1 MHGYWQ
7 ECEKYAMQALDRASS
22 EGNTST
28 RLWLTSHL
36 GWLLSEREGTEQ
48 EAILRLRSV
57 EDEILAMQRS
67 ELFEETNVL
76 NYLGQAYRTLGD
88 LDRAEAYQVRSLQLF
103 QQVGNQQRALVSRYY
118 LALIQ
123 FDRGQVEEAQQNYR
137 DVLEEAQ
144 RIGYERA
151 YCYCAYHLA
160 RALIGLNQ
168 FGEAEHWLN
177 VTSELANHWD
187 EPLLQAY
194 VLFGRASL
202 LRKQK
207 QLVEAHNL
215 AMAAVDA
222 YRRLGSRDQ
231 HEAAELVAQLE
242 EEMA

>member
-1 MHGYWQ
+1 
-7 ECEKYAMQALDRASS
+7 
-22 EGNTST
+22 
-28 RLWLTSHL
+28 
-36 GWLLSEREGTEQ
+36 LLSNREGTEQ

-57 EDEILAMQRS
+57 EDEILILQRP

-76 NYLGQAYRTLGD
+76 NYLGQAYRTLGKLD
-88 LDRAEAYQVRSLQLF
+88 LAEAYQTRSLQLF
-103 QQVGNQQRALVSRYY
+103 QQVENQQRALVSRYY

-123 FDRGQVEEAQQNYR
+123 FDCGRVEEAQQNYR
-137 DVLEEAQ
+137 DVLAEAQ

-160 RALIGLNQ
+160 RALIGLNK
-168 FGEAEHWLN
+168 FEEAEHWLN
-177 VTSELANHWD
+177 VTSELANQWD

-202 LRKQK
+202 LRKQE

-222 YRRLGSRDQ
+222 YQRLGSRDQ
-231 HEAAELVAQLE
+231 REAAELIAQLE